1 MEPSQGAVKTVPRS
15 SVESKYQDELKPGRQ
30 SPRTCCV
37 WTALKRALCCGCRAG
52 SEADDAEQSGGSA
65 GRAAQP
71 FVLAASGDAKGES
84 AAAAA
89 ATAAA
94 KQQQEEKQQQQG
106 TLKKMHG
113 AKWSFDPDAVV
124 AHGQLH
130 KKAFDGGTAPSKGQT
145 TTLNPYGNGGVE
157 AGDVQLL
164 QEGSDSET
172 SVSDERLPLGAAG
185 EADPQ
190 QVRPGSR
197 PHARLASVQVEYDDV
212 TIAAHS
218 PPPPRSPRSPKDPGN
233 PHGAPGE
240 PRTTA
245 AAEFASGA
253 GDNCLLTA
261 ATLAD
266 ILQRDDSG
274 RSRDDHHHHNHH
286 HNHRHL
292 NNNNSSQQ
300 KNNKRRRPQSR
311 DLEAELDRKV
321 SQLLKKHQVD
331 LLQTYSPSNVMDIM
345 ARHFRFSQEVSE
357 LSELGLHEVS
367 AGLAEISRE
376 VCEDMSCPEDEAR
389 ELVRSSVRR
398 VSSKRSGALSSPT
411 FQVSQEDSGDEALRL
426 GHLVAQGDE
435 C

>member
-1 MEPSQGAVKTVPRS
+1 MEASQGAVKTVPRS
-15 SVESKYQDELKPGRQ
+15 SVESKYHDELKPARQ
-30 SPRTCCV
+30 SPRSCCV
-37 WTALKRALCCGCRAG
+37 WAALKRALCCGCCAG
-52 SEADDAEQSGGSA
+52 SEPDDAEQSGGSA
-65 GRAAQP
+65 ERDAQP
-71 FVLAASGDAKGES
+71 FALAASSDAKGES
-84 AAAAA
+84 AAAAS
-89 ATAAA
+89 TAAA
-94 KQQQEEKQQQQG
+94 KQQQQQQQA
-106 TLKKMHG
+106 TLKEMHG
-113 AKWSFDPDAVV
+113 ATWSFDAEAVL
-124 AHGQLH
+124 AHEQLH
-130 KKAFDGGTAPSKGQT
+130 KEAFDGGTAPSKGQT

-172 SVSDERLPLGAAG
+172 SVSDERRPLGAAR
-185 EADPQ
+185 EADDDAAEAGDDPRPM
-190 QVRPGSR
+190 RPGSR
-197 PHARLASVQVEYDDV
+197 SHARLSSVQVEYDDV

-218 PPPPRSPRSPKDPGN
+218 PPPPRDPGH
-233 PHGAPGE
+233 PHGAPWE
-240 PRTTA
+240 PR
-245 AAEFASGA
+245 AAEFAAGV
-253 GDNCLLTA
+253 GDNCLQTA
-261 ATLAD
+261 ANLAD
-266 ILQRDDSG
+266 ILQRDDSA
-274 RSRDDHHHHNHH
+274 RSRDNHHHH
-286 HNHRHL
+286 HNHRHP
-292 NNNNSSQQ
+292 NNNNSQQ
-300 KNNKRRRPQSR
+300 QQNNNNKRSRLQSR